1 LEFLNSLLDY
11 DKQLLL
17 FLHAQGYSFWDGFW
31 LFITYPPHWI
41 PLFFLLFYLGYKAFG
56 LNKAIYIAILTA
68 FSALTALTIVNLIKN
83 YFQRLR
89 PINDA
94 SINGTIRVI
103 VEYNDFSFVSGH
115 STVSF
120 SIAFL
125 SFWILKKNYRFAFLI
140 FIFPLLFA
148 YSRIYLALH
157 FPIDILFGMFLG
169 YLIAL
174 IFYKLTKQFVL
185 KN

>member
-1 LEFLNSLLDY
+1 MEFLNSLLDY

-83 YFQRLR
+83 YFSKLLEGD
-89 PINDA
+89 ITKKEKEVNDLYATYITEAEGTAGTKKLGKGPVYKEKRQKHDMMLHQLDSIKAANAIKIKEKEEKAKA
-94 SINGTIRVI
+94 SVQGT
-103 VEYNDFSFVSGH
+103 
-115 STVSF
+115 
-120 SIAFL
+120 
-125 SFWILKKNYRFAFLI
+125 
-140 FIFPLLFA
+140 
-148 YSRIYLALH
+148 
-157 FPIDILFGMFLG
+157 
-169 YLIAL
+169 
-174 IFYKLTKQFVL
+174 
-185 KN
+185 